1 MLLDTVYMQQL
12 NSLFSSILI
21 SLDATYGKV
30 CLQAA
35 VINPVISSGLK
46 SLTAIA
52 RIDEFPMLALSTT
65 SLVIVN
71 KATTPSETISF

>member
-1 MLLDTVYMQQL
+1 MLLKTVYMQL
-12 NSLFSSILI
+12 FNSLIRSILI
-21 SLDATYGKV
+21 SLEATYGKV

-52 RIDEFPMLALSTT
+52 RIDEFSMLALSTT

-71 KATTPSETISF
+71 EATTPFETISF